1 MKIILASLRFH
12 YRNLHSSFCQLRQTY
27 KTSIEIVF
35 NFVNHNNFKKNIQYF
50 KKSFSVLPSYASAYP
65 CACPVISFAKPGT
78 KRG

>member
-35 NFVNHNNFKKNIQYF
+35 NFVNHNNLKKI
-50 KKSFSVLPSYASAYP
+50 FSALKNQSAFCHHTLRHIVVP
-65 CACPVISFAKPGT
+65 AFSCHL
-78 KRG
+78 